1 MNMMNSTVK
10 KLACLLL
17 FAASLGISTTASAQ
31 ARFFDGGFGMQG
43 QDRGEPR
50 RAGNEDRRAG
60 PDRER
65 DDERFQPRR
74 NNDRMSPDERRALRQ
89 QIDEAGRDIYRRR

>member
-1 MNMMNSTVK
+1 MMNSTVK

-17 FAASLGISTTASAQ
+17 FAASLGGSATVAAQ
-31 ARFFDGGFGMQG
+31 ARFFDGGFGMQQG
-43 QDRGEPR
+43 RDRGEPR
-50 RAGNEDRRAG
+50 RGGNDDRRAG
-60 PDRER
+60 PDRGQG
-65 DDERFQPRR
+65 DERFQQRR